1 MLPLSVIINRRFFQ
15 RGFGATFPYRLWEIT
30 NTSLLSPYLPQFP
43 ISNRSNKKR
52 LVVTFFKDIFSK
64 KHNDSSKKTQVE
76 NNKDSINIEMPEF
89 LNALNLPEMKLPVVG
104 HFCSANSFDTLDF
117 DVKDDEEYLY
127 DFSLFTRGDKKNALN
142 ITIASEIHVY
152 DEGDLDGDGTQEIGI
167 IPGYNT
173 SACRNYIVYSFNNHK
188 WKMLYSV
195 NSHLADRE
203 RGIDYI
209 KRIGDSV
216 RILSADD
223 G

>member
-1 MLPLSVIINRRFFQ
+1 MKKLFFSVTLAVVIICLFQ
-15 RGFGATFPYRLWEIT
+15 LY
-30 NTSLLSPYLPQFP
+30 
-43 ISNRSNKKR
+43 
-52 LVVTFFKDIFSK
+52 SK
-64 KHNDSSKKTQVE
+64 NYNDPTKKTLVE
-76 NNKDSINIEMPEF
+76 NNKDSINIEIPEF
-89 LNALNLPEMKLPVVG
+89 LNALNLSEMKLPVVG

-127 DFSLFTRGDKKNALN
+127 DFSLFARGDKKNALN

-152 DEGDLDGDGTQEIGI
+152 YEGDLDGDGTQEIGI

-173 SACRNYIVYSFNNHK
+173 SACRNYLVYSFNNHK

-223 G
+223 GCCQCFGLDTSYVKIKK